1 MEKYLK
7 IRRLILNSNLF
18 PKESCKELS
27 KKICILLNNDMNR
40 NDSNKNE
47 INSNKN
53 GLDSYKNGINSY
65 KKNKNIGN
73 DTNIIREGNSSSN
86 N

>member
-18 PKESCKELS
+18 PKQSYKELS
-27 KKICILLNNDMNR
+27 KKICILLNNDINR
-40 NDSNKNE
+40 ID
-47 INSNKN
+47 
-53 GLDSYKNGINSY
+53 SY

-73 DTNIIREGNSSSN
+73 DTNITRQRYSN
-86 N
+86 NN